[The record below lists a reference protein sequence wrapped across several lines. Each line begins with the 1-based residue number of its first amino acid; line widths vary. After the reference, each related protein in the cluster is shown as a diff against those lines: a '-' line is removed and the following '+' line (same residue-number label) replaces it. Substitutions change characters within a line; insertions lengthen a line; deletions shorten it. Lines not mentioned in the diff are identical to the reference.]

1 MDIGVAVAAHAR
13 KTPDADAAFEGD
25 RTLSYRE
32 LDERTNRLAN
42 LLTGRYGVAPGDR
55 VAVLLRNRLEVAEA
69 IVGVTK
75 AGAVYCGLNFRMSL
89 EEYRSILAN
98 AGARVL
104 VTEGPFRDMAA
115 TLSDEFGLA
124 VVDVDDPSEAGW
136 GGLASASA
144 AAPPTLHARAPSDEF
159 CIVYTSGT
167 TGAPKGILFDAQ
179 AVATHAMVAG
189 LEYGMSRHS
198 RWLTTIPHNSSVQ
211 ITLAPTFFLGG
222 AVGFL
227 DGRGFDPHQF
237 AAEATTQAAT
247 HTYLVPTQLYR
258 VLEAGL
264 GHDDVA
270 TLTSIGY
277 GAAPIAHDRVGELVG
292 RFGPVF
298 SQLYG
303 MAEIASIATMLTQDD
318 HRLIASGRSELMA
331 SAGRAS
337 FLADVRVVDADG
349 RDCPPGERGEVR
361 FHTPYTMRGY
371 HRNPEKT
378 AETLVD
384 GWVRSG
390 DVGMFDDEGYLY
402 IVDRMKDLIIRG
414 GYNITP
420 SEIEHVLYS
429 HPAVIEA
436 AVVGVPETEWGEAVL
451 AAVALREGSGVD
463 EAELRAH
470 CKAAGLP
477 SIKIP
482 ERVLTMDS
490 LPKNAVGKIAKRAVA
505 EIATTSSKPGGT

>member
-1 MDIGVAVAAHAR
+1 MDIGVAILAHAR
-13 KTPDADAAFEGD
+13 STPRATAAFEGD
-25 RTLSYRE
+25 RSLTYAE

-42 LLTGRYGVAPGDR
+42 TLRGGFGVERGDR

-69 IVGVTK
+69 FGGCAK

-89 EEYRSILAN
+89 EEYRAILDN

-104 VTEGPFRDMAA
+104 VTEAPFRELAQTLAA
-115 TLSDEFGLA
+115 EFDLA
-124 VVDVDDPSEAGW
+124 VVDVDDPSDAGY
-136 GGLASASA
+136 GSLA
-144 AAPPTLHARAPSDEF
+144 AASPAPPPTVHSRAPSDEF

-167 TGAPKGILFDAQ
+167 TGAPKGILFDAR
-179 AVATHAMVAG
+179 AVSTHAMVAG
-189 LEYGMSRHS
+189 LEYGMSAGS
-198 RWLTTIPHNSSVQ
+198 RWLTAIPHNSSVQ

-227 DGRGFDPHQF
+227 DARGFDPEAF
-237 AAEATTQAAT
+237 AHEATRQRAT
-247 HTYLVPTQLYR
+247 HTYLVPTMLYR

-264 GHDDVA
+264 TSTDLP
-270 TLTSIGY
+270 TLEHIGY
-277 GAAPIAHDRVGELVG
+277 GAAPIAPDRVTELVR

-303 MAEIASIATMLTQDD
+303 MAEVASIATMLRQDD
-318 HRLIASGRSELMA
+318 HRLIAAGRTELTT
-331 SAGRAS
+331 SAGRPS
-337 FLADVRVVDADG
+337 YLTDVRVVDQQGAD
-349 RDCPPGERGEVR
+349 CAPGERGEVL
-361 FHTPYTMRGY
+361 FHTPYTMLGY

-384 GWVRSG
+384 GWVHSG
-390 DVGMFDDEGYLY
+390 DIGQFDDEGYLY
-402 IVDRMKDLIIRG
+402 IVDRKKDLIIRG

-420 SEIEHVLYS
+420 SEVERVLYA

-436 AVVGVPETEWGEAVL
+436 AVVGMPDTEWGESVL
-451 AAVALREGSGVD
+451 AAVALRAGATAVQ
-463 EAELRAH
+463 AELQAH
-470 CKAAGLP
+470 CRAAGLS

-490 LPKNAVGKIAKRAVA
+490 LPKNAVGKIAKRSVV
-505 EIATTSSKPGGT
+505 EIAMKGM

>member
-1 MDIGVAVAAHAR
+1 MDIGVAVSAHAR
-13 KTPDADAAFEGD
+13 KTPQAAAAFDGD
-25 RTLSYRE
+25 RTLTYRE

-42 LLTGRYGVAPGDR
+42 TLHGRYGVAPGDR

-89 EEYRSILAN
+89 DEYRAIMAN

-104 VTEGPFRDMAA
+104 ITEAPFRETAA
-115 TLSDEFGLA
+115 TLADEFGLA
-124 VVDVDDPSEAGW
+124 VLDVDDASDAGW
-136 GGLASASA
+136 GTLAAASGT
-144 AAPPTLHARAPSDEF
+144 APPTLHSRGPDDEF

-167 TGAPKGILFDAQ
+167 TGAPKGILFDAR

-227 DGRGFDPHQF
+227 DARGFVPQEF
-237 AAEATTQAAT
+237 AAEATKQAAT

-264 GHDDVA
+264 GHADVA

-277 GAAPIAHDRVGELVG
+277 GAAPIAHDRVSELVG

-303 MAEIASIATMLTQDD
+303 MAEVASIATMLSQDD
-318 HRLIASGRSELMA
+318 HRLIAAGRTGLTA

-337 FLADVRVVDADG
+337 FLADVRVVDAAG
-349 RDCPPGERGEVR
+349 NDCPPGERGEVR

-371 HRNPEKT
+371 HRNPDKT

-390 DVGMFDDEGYLY
+390 DVGTFDDEGYLY

-436 AVVGVPETEWGEAVL
+436 AVVGVPDSEWGEAVL
-451 AAVALREGSGVD
+451 AAVALRAGSAAD
-463 EAELRAH
+463 EAEIQAH
-470 CKAAGLP
+470 CRAAGLP

-490 LPKNAVGKIAKRAVA
+490 LPKNAVGKIAKRSVV
-505 EIATTSSKPGGT
+505 EIATGSTGRV

>member
-13 KTPDADAAFEGD
+13 ATPGATAAFDGD
-25 RTLSYRE
+25 RTLTNRE
-32 LDERTNRLAN
+32 LDRRSNRLAN
-42 LLTGRYGVAPGDR
+42 LLHGRYGLAKGDR

-69 IVGVTK
+69 IVAVTK
-75 AGAVYCGLNFRMSL
+75 AGGVYCGLNFRMSL
-89 EEYRSILAN
+89 DEYRSIFAN
-98 AGARVL
+98 AEPRVL
-104 VTEGPFRDMAA
+104 IAEAA
-115 TLSDEFGLA
+115 FAETARTLAAEVGVA
-124 VVDVDDPSEAGW
+124 VLDVDDPSDAGY
-136 GGLASASA
+136 GGLAAASD
-144 AAPPTLHARAPSDEF
+144 APPPTVHARAAGDEF

-167 TGAPKGILFDAQ
+167 TGMPKGILFDAR
-179 AVATHAMVAG
+179 AVASHAMVAG
-189 LEYGMSRHS
+189 LEYGMSAAS
-198 RWLTTIPHNSSVQ
+198 RWLLTIPHNSSVQ

-227 DGRGFDPHQF
+227 DARGFDPTAF
-237 AAEATTQAAT
+237 AAEATKQGAT
-247 HTYLVPTQLYR
+247 HTYLVPTMLYR

-264 GHDDVA
+264 TSA
-270 TLTSIGY
+270 SLPSLTSIGY
-277 GAAPIAHDRVGELVG
+277 GAAPIAPDRVTELVA

-303 MAEIASIATMLTQDD
+303 MAEVASIATMLTQDD
-318 HRLIASGRSELMA
+318 HRRIAAGRTELAA
-331 SAGRAS
+331 SAGRPS
-337 FLADVRVVDADG
+337 FLVDVRVVDQEG
-349 RDCPPGERGEVR
+349 EDCPPGERGEVR

-390 DVGMFDDEGYLY
+390 DVGTFDDEGYLY

-420 SEIEHVLYS
+420 SEIERVLYA

-436 AVVGVPETEWGEAVL
+436 AVVGVPDREWGEAVL
-451 AAVALREGSGVD
+451 AAVAVRAGSTVD
-463 EAELRAH
+463 QEELRAH
-470 CKAAGLP
+470 CRAAGLP

-482 ERVLTMDS
+482 ERVLTMDA
-490 LPKNAVGKIAKRAVA
+490 LPKNAVGKIAKRSVA
-505 EIATTSSKPGGT
+505 EIAAARK

>member
-13 KTPDADAAFEGD
+13 KNPSSTAAFDGD
-25 RTLSYRE
+25 RQLSYAE

-42 LLTGRYGVAPGDR
+42 TLHGRYGVAKGDR

-69 IVGVTK
+69 IVAVTK
-75 AGAVYCGLNFRMSL
+75 AGGVYCGLNFRMSL
-89 EEYRSILAN
+89 DEYRSIFTNAEPKVLITEAGFAEYAQTLA
-98 AGARVL
+98 A
-104 VTEGPFRDMAA
+104 
-115 TLSDEFGLA
+115 EFGVA
-124 VVDVDDPSEAGW
+124 VLDVDDPSPSGY
-136 GGLASASA
+136 GCLADASP
-144 AAPPTLHARAPSDEF
+144 AAPATLHARAADDEF

-167 TGAPKGILFDAQ
+167 TGMPKGILFDSR

-189 LEYGMSRHS
+189 IEYKMSASS

-211 ITLAPTFFLGG
+211 ITLAPSFFLGG

-227 DGRGFDPHQF
+227 DARGFDPEVF
-237 AAEATTQAAT
+237 AAEATKRAAT
-247 HTYLVPTQLYR
+247 HTYLVPTMLYR

-264 GHDDVA
+264 DSTSVP

-277 GAAPIAHDRVGELVG
+277 GAAPIAPDRVTELVD

-303 MAEIASIATMLTQDD
+303 MAEIASIGTMLTQDD
-318 HRLIASGRSELMA
+318 HRRIAAGRTELTS

-337 FLADVRVVDADG
+337 FLADVRVVDQQG
-349 RDCPPGERGEVR
+349 NDCPPGERGEVV

-390 DVGMFDDEGYLY
+390 DVGTFDEEGYLY
-402 IVDRMKDLIIRG
+402 IVDRIKDLIIRG

-420 SEIEHVLYS
+420 SEIEKVLYT

-436 AVVGVPETEWGEAVL
+436 AVVGVPDKEWGEAVL
-451 AAVALREGSGVD
+451 AAVAVRQGEQVD
-463 EAELRAH
+463 EAALQAH
-470 CKAAGLP
+470 CRAAGLP
-477 SIKIP
+477 TIKIP
-482 ERVLTMDS
+482 ERVLVLDS
-490 LPKNAVGKIAKRAVA
+490 LPKNAVGKIAKRSIV
-505 EIATTSSKPGGT
+505 EIATAGSR

>member
-1 MDIGVAVAAHAR
+1 MRAQLPDEPGGVPVDPGQRGCPGARDRGPVPGHGGHAR
-13 KTPDADAAFEGD
+13 
-25 RTLSYRE
+25 R
-32 LDERTNRLAN
+32 
-42 LLTGRYGVAPGDR
+42 R
-55 VAVLLRNRLEVAEA
+55 VR
-69 IVGVTK
+69 
-75 AGAVYCGLNFRMSL
+75 
-89 EEYRSILAN
+89 
-98 AGARVL
+98 
-104 VTEGPFRDMAA
+104 
-115 TLSDEFGLA
+115 LA

-349 RDCPPGERGEVR
+349 RTARPASAARSAS
-361 FHTPYTMRGY
+361 TPRTRC
-371 HRNPEKT
+371 
-378 AETLVD
+378 
-384 GWVRSG
+384 
-390 DVGMFDDEGYLY
+390 
-402 IVDRMKDLIIRG
+402 
-414 GYNITP
+414 
-420 SEIEHVLYS
+420 
-429 HPAVIEA
+429 A
-436 AVVGVPETEWGEAVL
+436 ATTGTRRRRRRRWSTT
-451 AAVALREGSGVD
+451 GSGP
-463 EAELRAH
+463 ATWACSTTRAT
-470 CKAAGLP
+470 
-477 SIKIP
+477 S
-482 ERVLTMDS
+482 
-490 LPKNAVGKIAKRAVA
+490 
-505 EIATTSSKPGGT
+505 TSSTG

>member
-1 MDIGVAVAAHAR
+1 MDIGVAVSAHAR
-13 KTPDADAAFEGD
+13 KTPQAAAAFDPD
-25 RTLSYRE
+25 RSLTYRE

-42 LLTGRYGVAPGDR
+42 TLHGRYGVAPGDR

-89 EEYRSILAN
+89 DEYRSIVAN

-104 VTEGPFRDMAA
+104 VTEAPFRETAA
-115 TLSDEFGLA
+115 TLADEFGLA
-124 VVDVDDPSEAGW
+124 VLDVDDPSGAGY
-136 GGLASASA
+136 GMLAGASAS
-144 AAPPTLHARAPSDEF
+144 APPTLHSRGPGDEF

-189 LEYGMSRHS
+189 LEYGMSARS

-227 DGRGFDPHQF
+227 DTRGFDPQAF
-237 AAEATTQAAT
+237 AVEATKQAAT
-247 HTYLVPTQLYR
+247 HTYLVPTMLYR

-264 GHDDVA
+264 DSTAVP

-277 GAAPIAHDRVGELVG
+277 GAAPIAHDRVSELVG

-303 MAEIASIATMLTQDD
+303 MAEVASIATMLSQDD
-318 HRLIASGRSELMA
+318 HRQIAAGRTELTA

-337 FLADVRVVDADG
+337 FLADVRVVDAAGD
-349 RDCPPGERGEVR
+349 DCPPGERGEVR
-361 FHTPYTMRGY
+361 FHTPYTMRCY

-390 DVGMFDDEGYLY
+390 DVGTFDDAGYLY

-436 AVVGVPETEWGEAVL
+436 AVVGVPDAEWGEAVL
-451 AAVALREGSGVD
+451 AAVALRAGSTAD

-470 CKAAGLP
+470 CRAAGLP
-477 SIKIP
+477 SIKVP

-505 EIATTSSKPGGT
+505 EIAVKGS